1 MSETTSFRINEHE
14 ISADLTIDVYPADP
28 SVGIMYGYGEIV
40 ECEVT
45 EFNEFRRSDTGT
57 GCDQNWSQ
65 LDAFILTALQ
75 DNEDLH
81 REALENADSNQE
93 WQ

>member
-1 MSETTSFRINEHE
+1 MSEATFFRINEHE

-45 EFNEFRRSDTGT
+45 EFNEFRRSDTDT

-65 LDAFILTALQ
+65 LDDFILTALQ
-75 DNEDLH
+75 DNDDLH